1 MTKQT
6 KITYILVGLSILS
19 VILHNA
25 IYGLFKIEEPVFF
38 ILTFVFAISFVISV
52 IYSTISYFKK
62 GEPKDLWKLGF
73 LGLLGLSGLVATS
86 GFYGF
91 FGFFGFF
98 GAMSWKKIKNEEH
111 LKRFAKT
118 RVTET
123 GR

>member
-1 MTKQT
+1 MEKQI
-6 KITYILVGLSILS
+6 KITYILVGLSVLS

-25 IYGLFKIEEPVFF
+25 SYGLFKIEEAVFS
-38 ILTFVFAISFVISV
+38 ILTFVFAIAFVASV

-73 LGLLGLSGLVATS
+73 LGLLGLLGLVTTP

-98 GAMSWKKIKNEEH
+98 GARSWKRIKNQ
-111 LKRFAKT
+111 
-118 RVTET
+118 
-123 GR
+123 